1 VRKEEKTMPALLM
14 TRENSNHGA
23 HVRTESLPSIPDTE
37 LDFTSVQTCRYD
49 IPDMYAVAS
58 SIKDGSFRP
67 QTFVQIDSSELIWST
82 THDEDSIYGTEATE
96 VGRREYR
103 GHRSDSLRNTE

>member
-1 VRKEEKTMPALLM
+1 VRKEEKTMRALLM
-14 TRENSNHGA
+14 TREDSNDGA
-23 HVRTESLPSIPDTE
+23 HVRTESLPSIPDSE

-67 QTFVQIDSSELIWST
+67 QTFAQIDSSELIWST

-96 VGRREYR
+96 DGRGGYRGRRSGCLQNKE
-103 GHRSDSLRNTE
+103 

>member
-1 VRKEEKTMPALLM
+1 VSKEEKTMRALLIN
-14 TRENSNHGA
+14 RENSNDGA

-37 LDFTSVQTCRYD
+37 LDFTAVQTSRYD

-82 THDEDSIYGTEATE
+82 THDEDGTEARE
-96 VGRREYR
+96 VGRGGYR
-103 GHRSDSLRNTE
+103 GHRSGCLRNKE